1 MSSPMPFLS
10 KCTRVEMTSRY
21 MLLVEV
27 EKKIA
32 EAKAKHNQYLS
43 ELGLPPI

>member
-1 MSSPMPFLS
+1 MYP
-10 KCTRVEMTSRY
+10 SRNDQPLY
-21 MLLVEV
+21 VAGGSGE
-27 EKKIA
+27 KIA